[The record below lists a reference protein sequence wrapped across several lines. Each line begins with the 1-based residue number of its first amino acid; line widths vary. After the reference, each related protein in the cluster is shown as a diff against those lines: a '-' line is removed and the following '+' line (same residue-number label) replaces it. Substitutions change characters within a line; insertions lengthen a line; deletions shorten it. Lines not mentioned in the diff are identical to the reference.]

1 MADETREERLADES
15 VPAAEGA
22 AEALTEQKP
31 KGLKGLIAYIKAHE
45 NLRQMVMFVLFSFIC
60 GASQFVLTYGLS
72 LLRYTGGTMAE
83 PFAGWKVSE
92 GFSVFGY
99 DSTAEF
105 IGFLVG
111 SVTGQ
116 VLTFVL
122 NRKSTFRI
130 NDHIAF
136 RAVAYAILA
145 ILIILMQTFL
155 GGVITKACWD
165 AKPEADGFLAFL
177 FNMAGLVTGGIAAV
191 IINFLG
197 NKFFVMRKW
206 KSKAAPAEEA
216 EAPAA
221 DDATDAE

>member
-1 MADETREERLADES
+1 MADEILEEQQQQQDVLNA
-15 VPAAEGA
+15 
-22 AEALTEQKP
+22 TEQVPEAKP
-31 KGLKGLIAYIKAHE
+31 KGIKGLIHYIKSHE

-72 LLRYTGGTMAE
+72 LMRYAGGKMAE
-83 PFAGWKVSE
+83 PFAGWVISDN
-92 GFSVFGY
+92 FSVFGY

-136 RAVAYAILA
+136 RAVAYAVLA

-155 GGVITKACWD
+155 GGIITKSCWD

-177 FNMAGLVTGGIAAV
+177 FNMAGLVTGD
-191 IINFLG
+191 
-197 NKFFVMRKW
+197 K
-206 KSKAAPAEEA
+206 PE
-216 EAPAA
+216 
-221 DDATDAE
+221 

>member
-1 MADETREERLADES
+1 MAEDIKEEQIVAEEAQEAPKEEA
-15 VPAAEGA
+15 VP
-22 AEALTEQKP
+22 EQKP
-31 KGLKGLIAYIKAHE
+31 KGLKGLINYIKTHE

-60 GASQFVLTYGLS
+60 GASQFILTYGLS
-72 LLRYTGGTMAE
+72 LLRYTGGAMAAK
-83 PFAGWKVSE
+83 FAGWQVSE
-92 GFSVFGY
+92 DFAVFAY

-130 NDHIAF
+130 NDHIVF

-145 ILIILMQTFL
+145 LLIILMQTFL
-155 GGVITKACWD
+155 GGIITKACWD
-165 AKPEADGFLAFL
+165 AKPDADGFLAFL
-177 FNMAGLVTGGIAAV
+177 FNMAGLVTGGMAAL

-206 KSKAAPAEEA
+206 KTKEAPQA

-221 DDATDAE
+221 DGTDAE